1 MKSFTTS
8 IRAKFTLL
16 FISIL
21 CLSCLVSLTFMIVAA
36 YHFHRLGTISHQG
49 SMVFL
54 LTATVVLCVVIG
66 SILMIFASKHFTGP
80 IKLISDSTKV
90 VAKGNFDVEIQYK
103 SEDEI
108 GILAK
113 NFNLMTQELRSME
126 YLRKD
131 FISNVSHEFKTPIV
145 SIQGFAEMIKDE
157 NLPRDKFEEYTDIII
172 QESRRLNNLSANMLR
187 LSKLDYQV
195 IPDKKVIFSLDEQI
209 RKTLLLL
216 EEHWSAKSI
225 HLDIDLAKVNYEGDE
240 DLIQQIWIN
249 LIGNAIKFSHP
260 EGTLTITLQKSPDSV
275 RVVIKDEGIGMAQEI
290 QPHIFEK
297 FYKSDT
303 SRSEVGNGLGLAI
316 VKRIVEICQGTLSFA
331 SEESLGTSFQ
341 VTLPKA
347 ASVSPPKLI

>member
-1 MKSFTTS
+1 MKNFTTS

-16 FISIL
+16 FIGIL
-21 CLSCLVSLTFMIVAA
+21 CLSCLVSLGFMIVAA
-36 YHFHRLGTISHQG
+36 YHLHRLGTISHQG

-54 LTATVVLCVVIG
+54 LTATVVLCAVIG
-66 SILMIFASKHFTGP
+66 STLMVFASKYFSGP
-80 IKLISDSTKV
+80 IKLISDSTKE

-103 SEDEI
+103 SQDEV
-108 GILAK
+108 GTLAK

-195 IPDKKVIFSLDEQI
+195 IPDKKVSFPLDEQI
-209 RKTLLLL
+209 RKTILLL
-216 EEHWSAKSI
+216 EEHWSAKNI
-225 HLDIDLAKVNYEGDE
+225 NLEIDLAKVSYEGDE

-260 EGTLTITLQKSPDSV
+260 EGSITITLQETSDSLM
-275 RVVIKDEGIGMAQEI
+275 VVIKDEGIGMTQEI
-290 QPHIFEK
+290 QPHIFDK

-303 SRSEVGNGLGLAI
+303 SRSEAGNGLGLAI
-316 VKRIVEICQGTLSFA
+316 VKRIVEICQGTITFT
-331 SEESLGTSFQ
+331 SEEGLGTSFH
-341 VTLPKA
+341 VTLPK
-347 ASVSPPKLI
+347 SLKTSLPSK